1 MRKDNQL
8 KREKAEEYIK
18 KSNPTGGSPPYS
30 TLIPSLLLSNI
41 KFETA
46 QLHSNKLIFKG

>member
-30 TLIPSLLLSNI
+30 TLTPSLLLI
-41 KFETA
+41 EIRTETTRPKS
-46 QLHSNKLIFKG
+46 QQTIVQ